1 MSQKGFIYI
10 VIIIFVV
17 AIAGTIGY
25 FALLKK
31 QTPTTETNQ
40 LQQTNTPVTPQIQTT
55 KNNPT
60 ATPPPVTPK
69 SVTQKNVD
77 DCNSIS
83 NSSFRSINQY
93 EVGLGPNGPAM
104 GYWGIQ
110 FQKGTTLSDY
120 GEPTFQWGHSDV
132 SESGTYTCK
141 DNVLQVKFFAY
152 SITAYYDGSK
162 KILTWDGVE
171 YKKVE

>member
-1 MSQKGFIYI
+1 MNQRGF
-10 VIIIFVV
+10 VNIIIIILVV

-25 FALLKK
+25 FALVKK
-31 QTPTTETNQ
+31 Q
-40 LQQTNTPVTPQIQTT
+40 TPVTPQTPTT
-55 KNNPT
+55 KSNPI
-60 ATPPPVTPK
+60 ATPPQATPQN
-69 SVTQKNVD
+69 VTQKNVD

-93 EVGLGPNGPAM
+93 EVGLGPDGPAM

-120 GEPTFQWGHSDV
+120 GKSTFQWGHSDV

-141 DNVLQVKFFAY
+141 DNVLQIKFFDH
-152 SITAYYDGSK
+152 SITAHYDGSK